1 MAKEPDFLK
10 GLGIENVS
18 EYLKSDGVNR
28 IMADW
33 GNKLIF
39 DLRTKLRNNKT
50 NASGSLSA
58 NMELIITPNLK
69 GEKLTIMM
77 NNYWIDVEDGQK
89 PGAKVTSKVILQ
101 WMKEKR
107 RHGAFTDVF
116 TKGTN
121 SSFALFVADA
131 IAKKIQ
137 RRGTRKQP
145 FISTTLKQNRYD
157 KLSQSIADYVAANLF
172 K

>member
-10 GLGIENVS
+10 GLGVQNVS
-18 EYLKSDGVNR
+18 EYIKSDGVNR
-28 IMADW
+28 IMEEW

-39 DLRTKLRNNKT
+39 DLRTRLRKNKT

-58 NMELIITPNLK
+58 NMELLLTPSIK
-69 GEKLTIMM
+69 GEKLTIML
-77 NNYWIDVEDGQK
+77 NDYWIDVEDGQA
-89 PGAKVTSKVILQ
+89 PGTKVTSKVILQ

-116 TKGTN
+116 TKGAN
-121 SSFALFVADA
+121 SSIALYVAAA
-131 IAKKIQ
+131 IARKIEE
-137 RRGTRKQP
+137 RGTMKQP
-145 FISTTLKQNRYD
+145 FISPTLKQPRLD

>member
-10 GLGIENVS
+10 GLGVQNVS
-18 EYLKSDGVNR
+18 EYFKSDGVNR
-28 IMADW
+28 IMQEW
-33 GNKLIF
+33 GNKLVF
-39 DLRTKLRNNKT
+39 DLRTRLRKNKT

-58 NMELIITPNLK
+58 NMELLLTPSIK

-77 NNYWIDVEDGQK
+77 NDYWIDVEDGQA
-89 PGAKVTSKVILQ
+89 PGTKVTSKVILQ

-107 RHGAFTDVF
+107 RYGKFKDVF
-116 TKGTN
+116 QKGTN
-121 SSFALFVADA
+121 ES
-131 IAKKIQ
+131 IANYLSVVIATSIYAN
-137 RRGTRKQP
+137 GTVKQP
-145 FISTTLKQNRYD
+145 FIEPTLKQPRLD

>member
-10 GLGIENVS
+10 GLGVENVS
-18 EYLKSDGVNR
+18 EYLKSDDVNR

-39 DLRTKLRNNKT
+39 DLRTKLRKNKT

-58 NMELIITPNLK
+58 NMELIITPNMK

-77 NNYWIDVEDGQK
+77 NDYWIDVEDGQR
-89 PGAKVTSKVILQ
+89 PGTKVTSKVILQ

-121 SSFALFVADA
+121 DGLARVISQA
-131 IAKKIQ
+131 IAKKIEA
-137 RRGTRKQP
+137 RGTKAQP
-145 FISTTLKQNRYD
+145 FISTTLKQPRLD